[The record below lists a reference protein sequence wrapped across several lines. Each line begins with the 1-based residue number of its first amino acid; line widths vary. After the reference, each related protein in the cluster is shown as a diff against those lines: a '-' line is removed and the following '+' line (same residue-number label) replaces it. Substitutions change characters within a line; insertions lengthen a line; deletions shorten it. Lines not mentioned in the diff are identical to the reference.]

1 MMRSQTHKYSEEP
14 TVRDLNSRVTILTG
28 ASRGL
33 GRHIARGLASKGAR
47 LALAARN
54 AEMLEEV
61 ADSLRAGGATVE
73 VIPTDVS
80 QKAQLEHLH
89 AETERR
95 LGPVDLLINNAAL
108 ERVTRY
114 STCDFDD
121 IEADLN
127 VNVRA
132 VMYLTRL
139 VLPGMVQRNR
149 GHIVNMASLA
159 ALGGYA
165 HGESYVAT
173 KHAVLGFTRALR
185 ASLQSE
191 GRRVS
196 ASAVCPGYVS
206 ETGMFARKVSSHG
219 SEAPGI
225 MGTSSPDAVVKAVLK
240 AIQTDAAE
248 VVVNPRPVRPM
259 VAMALLF
266 PHVGEWLAR
275 KIGISG
281 VSQRILDHEDA

>member
-1 MMRSQTHKYSEEP
+1 
-14 TVRDLNSRVTILTG
+14 VRDLNSRVVILTG

-33 GRHIARGLASKGAR
+33 GRYIARALAAKGAR
-47 LALAARN
+47 LAIAARS

-61 ADSLRAGGATVE
+61 AVELRAGGTEVE
-73 VIPTDVS
+73 VIPTDVTD
-80 QKAQLEHLH
+80 KAQLDHLFS
-89 AETERR
+89 ETERR
-95 LGPVDLLINNAAL
+95 LGPVDVLINNAAL
-108 ERVTRY
+108 ERITRY

-121 IEADLN
+121 IEADLT

-139 VLPGMVQRNR
+139 VLPGMVKRNR

-191 GRRVS
+191 GRQVS

-206 ETGMFARKVSSHG
+206 DTGMFARKVSDHG
-219 SEAPGI
+219 SQAPGI
-225 MGTSSPDAVVKAVLK
+225 MGTSTPDAVAKAVIR
-240 AIQTDAAE
+240 AIIKDAAE
-248 VVVNPRPVRPM
+248 MVVNPRPVRPM
-259 VAMALLF
+259 IAFATLF
-266 PHVGEWLAR
+266 PRAGEWLAG
-275 KIGISG
+275 KMGING
-281 VSQRILDHEDA
+281 VSQRILDHDGA